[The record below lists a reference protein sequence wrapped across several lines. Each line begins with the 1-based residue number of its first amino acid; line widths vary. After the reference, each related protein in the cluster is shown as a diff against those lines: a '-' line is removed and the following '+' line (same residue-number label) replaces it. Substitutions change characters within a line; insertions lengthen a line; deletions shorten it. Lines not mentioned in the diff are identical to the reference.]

1 MFKRILDNTDKK
13 SLANKF
19 RTKRFKHFAELINSL
34 PNPVS
39 ILDVG
44 GTENFWQQ
52 MGLAGDPD
60 YKLTILNITESL
72 LSEKDNMKF
81 IKQDASD
88 LGIFSDKSFDIV
100 FSNSVIEHI
109 PLKANRQK
117 MASEIARVGK
127 RYFVQTPNYY
137 FPFEPHFLF
146 PCFQFFPHRLKIFM
160 LRHFNMGWF
169 TKCEDTNQAKLL
181 LEQNQLLKYSE
192 FLSYFPN
199 SNIIAEKFLLLNK
212 SFIAVKE
219 V

>member
-1 MFKRILDNTDKK
+1 MFKRILDNTDKN

-34 PNPVS
+34 PKPVS

-52 MGLAGDPD
+52 MGLAGNHD
-60 YKLTILNITESL
+60 YNLTILNITESPVQQK
-72 LSEKDNMKF
+72 ENMKF
-81 IKQDASD
+81 VKQDASD
-88 LGIFSDKSFDIV
+88 LGIFSDDSFDVV

-117 MASEIARVGK
+117 MASEIARVGI
-127 RYFVQTPNYY
+127 RYLVQTPNYY

-146 PCFQFFPHRLKIFM
+146 PCFQFFPFSLKIFM
-160 LRHFNMGWF
+160 LRNFNMGWF
-169 TKCEDTNQAKLL
+169 TKCNDTKQAKLL

-192 FLSYFPN
+192 FHSYFPT
-199 SNIIAEKFLLLNK
+199 SNIRTEKFLLLNK